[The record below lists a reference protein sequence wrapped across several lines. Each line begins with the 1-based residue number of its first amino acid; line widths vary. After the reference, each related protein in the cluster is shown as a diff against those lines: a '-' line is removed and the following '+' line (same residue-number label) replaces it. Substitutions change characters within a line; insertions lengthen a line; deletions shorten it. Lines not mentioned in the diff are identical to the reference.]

1 MKSRIH
7 ILSIALALL
16 AFTSYGDLQ
25 IKTGDSVAFLGDSI
39 TQQGNNAPG
48 GYLHLVANGL
58 KADGVIISIIP
69 AGISGHK
76 SDQMLARVEKDV
88 LAKNPQWMLLSC
100 GVNDVWHGERGIQLE
115 AYKTNISEIV
125 RSAQEAGVKV
135 MLLTSTMIRED
146 QQGEE
151 NQKLIAYNDY
161 LRVLAKEKGC
171 LLADLNRS
179 MQEAVEKSKTTG
191 EKITTDGVHM
201 AFGGNKMMA
210 AGVLRAFGV
219 EEAKLAE
226 IVLAWDSIPGAVP
239 QTVFFSQNEYMEL
252 AEAARSQNLSV
263 QDYIRSKTL
272 LAP

>member
-1 MKSRIH
+1 MKSSIH
-7 ILSIALALL
+7 ILSVAFALFAL
-16 AFTSYGDLQ
+16 TSYADLQ
-25 IKTGDSVAFLGDSI
+25 VKNGDSVAFLGDSI
-39 TQQGNNAPG
+39 TAYGNVAPG

-58 KADGVIISIIP
+58 KAEGVSISIIP

-88 LAKNPQWMLLSC
+88 LVKKPQWMLLSC
-100 GVNDVWHGERGIQLE
+100 GVNDVWHGERGVQLE
-115 AYKTNISEIV
+115 AYKTNIAEIV

-146 QQGEE
+146 QQGAE

-161 LRVLAKEKGC
+161 LRELAEEKGC
-171 LLADLNRS
+171 LLADLNKA
-179 MQEAVEKSKTTG
+179 MQEAVEKAKTTG

-210 AGVLRAFGV
+210 AGILRAFGV
-219 EEAKLAE
+219 EEAKLAK
-226 IVLAWDSIPGAVP
+226 IILTWDSIPGAIP
-239 QTVFFSQNEYMEL
+239 QTTLFSQNEYREL
-252 AEAARSQNLSV
+252 AEAARSQDLSV

-272 LAP
+272 STP